1 MISPCPAIEATGLTV
16 AYDDQLIINEI
27 DVFIEH
33 GDITIILG
41 GSGSGKS
48 TLLKSFI
55 GLTPH
60 SRGELKLLGK
70 DMSKVDENDQRDLSM
85 NVGVMFQFG
94 ALLNSL
100 TIAENVALP
109 LEMHTNFNKDLI
121 KDIVRTR
128 LDSVSLLETYNYR
141 PDQLSGG
148 MRKRAAL
155 ARAMVLEPKLLLCDE
170 PVAGLDPTTAA
181 EIDDL
186 LLTINNES
194 STTIVIVT
202 HDLLS
207 IERINGNLLMLDDG
221 HILFQGSRDEA
232 LQSKNPKV
240 YSFFHPG
247 NTSDD

>member
-1 MISPCPAIEATGLTV
+1 MILPCPAIEATGLTV

-27 DVFIEH
+27 DVLIEN

-41 GSGSGKS
+41 GSGCGKS

-60 SRGELKLLGK
+60 SKGKLKLLGK
-70 DMSKVDENDQRDLSM
+70 DMSKIDEHDQRDLSM
-85 NVGVMFQFG
+85 KVGVMFQFG

-109 LEMHTNFNKDLI
+109 LEMHTDFDNDLI
-121 KDIVRTR
+121 KDIVRAR

-155 ARAMVLEPKLLLCDE
+155 ARAMVLEPKILLCDE

-186 LLTINNES
+186 LLTINKES

-221 HILFQGSRDEA
+221 HVLFKGSRDEA
-232 LQSKNPKV
+232 LQSKDPKV

>member
-1 MISPCPAIEATGLTV
+1 MIWPSPAIEATGLAV
-16 AYDDQLIINEI
+16 AYDDQLVINEI
-27 DVFIEH
+27 DVLIEN

-41 GSGSGKS
+41 GSGCGKS

-55 GLTPH
+55 GLIPH
-60 SRGELKLLGK
+60 SKGKLQLLGK
-70 DMSKVDENDQRDLSM
+70 DMSKIDEDDQRDLSM
-85 NVGVMFQFG
+85 KVGVMFQFG

-109 LEMHTNFNKDLI
+109 LEMHTNFNNDLI
-121 KDIVRTR
+121 KDIVRAR

-155 ARAMVLEPKLLLCDE
+155 ARAMVLEPKILLCDE

-186 LLTINNES
+186 LLTINKES
-194 STTIVIVT
+194 NTTLVIVT

-221 HILFQGSRDEA
+221 HVLFQGSHDEA
-232 LQSKNPKV
+232 LQSKDSKV

>member
-1 MISPCPAIEATGLTV
+1 MVSPCPAIEAQGLTI

-27 DVFIEH
+27 NLLIEN
-33 GDITIILG
+33 GDITIIIG
-41 GSGSGKS
+41 GSGCGKS
-48 TLLKSFI
+48 TLLKSLI
-55 GLTPH
+55 GLIPH
-60 SRGELKLLGK
+60 LKGRLQLLGR
-70 DMSKVDENDQRDLSM
+70 DMSKIDENDQRDLSLK
-85 NVGVMFQFG
+85 VGVMFQFG

-109 LEMHTNFNKDLI
+109 LEMHTNLNDDII

-128 LDSVSLLETYNYR
+128 LDSVSLLGSYNYK

-155 ARAMVLEPKLLLCDE
+155 ARAMVLEPEILLCDE
-170 PVAGLDPTTAA
+170 PVAGLDPTSAA

-186 LLTINNES
+186 LLTINKES
-194 STTIVIVT
+194 GTTLLIVT

-207 IERINGNLLMLDDG
+207 INRINGNLLMLDDG
-221 HILFQGSRDEA
+221 HVIFQGSRNEA
-232 LQSKNPKV
+232 LQSNAPKV

-247 NTSDD
+247 NTDD